1 MLIRNGRIIDPANG
15 IDVVGDL
22 LIEDGKVVSVG
33 EVEGAA
39 EYAGEVVDAQGCIV
53 APGFV
58 DIHCHLRDPGLEY
71 KEDIYTGT
79 RAAAH
84 GGFTSVCCMANTQPV
99 NDNAAVTRA
108 IIDKAQ
114 REGVVNVYPI
124 GAITKGLKGEE
135 LAEMGQMQRA
145 GAVAMSDDGHPVMN
159 GRKMY
164 LALQYAKAFDLTL
177 ISHSEDTDIVAEGL
191 MNEGTVSTRLGL
203 KGIPRAAEETMIA
216 RECILAEG
224 LGARIHIAHVSTEG
238 SVALIRHFKSRG
250 VRVTAETAPHYVY
263 GTDELVDELDYDSD
277 TCVNPPLRTERDRQ
291 ACIAGLVDGTLDCI
305 ATDHAPHHIDEKRV
319 EYALAAN
326 GISGFETAFALCNT
340 AMVLPGLMDIDMLI
354 SKLTVE
360 PARALGLDKG
370 TLSPGADADVVIID
384 PNAVWTIDPD
394 KFLSKGKN
402 TPFKGRVVTGA
413 VRATYVAG
421 KCAWQEA

>member
-22 LIEDGKVVSVG
+22 LIEDGKIVSVG

-124 GAITKGLKGEE
+124 GAITKGLKGQE

-277 TCVNPPLRTERDRQ
+277 TRVNPPLRTERDRQ

-360 PARALGLDKG
+360 PARALGLNKG
-370 TLSPGADADVVIID
+370 TLTPGADADVVIID

>member
-15 IDVVGDL
+15 MDAVGDL
-22 LIEDGKVVSVG
+22 LIEDGKVVSIG
-33 EVEGAA
+33 EVPGAD
-39 EYAGEVVDAQGCIV
+39 EYTGEVVDAQGCIV

-71 KEDIYTGT
+71 KEDMYTGT

-124 GAITKGLKGEE
+124 GAITKGLKGQE

-164 LALQYAKAFDLTL
+164 LALQYAKAFNLTL

-238 SVALIRHFKSRG
+238 SVALIKHFKSRG

-277 TCVNPPLRTERDRQ
+277 TRVNPPLRTERDRQ
-291 ACIAGLVDGTLDCI
+291 ACIAGLKDGTLDCI

-340 AMVLPGLMDIDMLI
+340 AMVLPGLMDINMLI
-354 SKLTVE
+354 SKMTIE
-360 PARALGLDKG
+360 PARVLGLNKG
-370 TLSPGADADVVIID
+370 TLTPGADADVVIID
-384 PNAVWTIDPD
+384 PNAVWTIDPE

-421 KCAWQEA
+421 KCVWQEA

>member
-15 IDVVGDL
+15 MDAVGDL
-22 LIEDGKVVSVG
+22 LIEDGKVVSIG
-33 EVEGAA
+33 EVPGAD
-39 EYAGEVVDAQGCIV
+39 EYTGEVVDAQGCIV

-71 KEDIYTGT
+71 KEDMYTGT

-124 GAITKGLKGEE
+124 GAITKGLKGQE

-164 LALQYAKAFDLTL
+164 LALQYAKAFNLTL

-238 SVALIRHFKSRG
+238 SVALIKHFKSRG

-277 TCVNPPLRTERDRQ
+277 TRVNPPLRTERDRQ
-291 ACIAGLVDGTLDCI
+291 ACIAGLKDGTLDCI

-340 AMVLPGLMDIDMLI
+340 AMVLPGLMDINMLI
-354 SKLTVE
+354 SKMTVE
-360 PARALGLDKG
+360 PARVLGLNKG
-370 TLSPGADADVVIID
+370 TLTPGADADVVIID
-384 PNAVWTIDPD
+384 PNAVWTIDPE

-421 KCAWQEA
+421 KCVWKEA

>member
-15 IDVVGDL
+15 MDAVGDL
-22 LIEDGKVVSVG
+22 LIEDGKVVSIG
-33 EVEGAA
+33 EVPGAD
-39 EYAGEVVDAQGCIV
+39 EYTGEVVDAQGCIV

-71 KEDIYTGT
+71 KEDMYTGT

-124 GAITKGLKGEE
+124 GAITKGLKGQE

-164 LALQYAKAFDLTL
+164 LALQYAKAFNLTL

-238 SVALIRHFKSRG
+238 SVALIKHFKSRG

-277 TCVNPPLRTERDRQ
+277 TRVNPPLRTERDRQ
-291 ACIAGLVDGTLDCI
+291 ACIAGLKDGTLDCI

-340 AMVLPGLMDIDMLI
+340 AMVLPGLMDINMLI
-354 SKLTVE
+354 SKMTVE
-360 PARALGLDKG
+360 PARVLGLNNG
-370 TLSPGADADVVIID
+370 TLTPGADADVVIID
-384 PNAVWTIDPD
+384 PNAVWTIDPE

-413 VRATYVAG
+413 VRATYVAS
-421 KCAWQEA
+421 KCVWQEA

>member
-15 IDVVGDL
+15 MDAVGDL
-22 LIEDGKVVSVG
+22 LIEDGKVVSIG
-33 EVEGAA
+33 EVPGAD
-39 EYAGEVVDAQGCIV
+39 EYTGEVVDAQGCIV

-71 KEDIYTGT
+71 KEDMYTGT

-124 GAITKGLKGEE
+124 GAITKGLKGQE

-164 LALQYAKAFDLTL
+164 LALQYAKAFNLTL

-238 SVALIRHFKSRG
+238 SVALIKHFKSRG

-277 TCVNPPLRTERDRQ
+277 TRVNPPLRTERDRQ
-291 ACIAGLVDGTLDCI
+291 ACIAGLKDGTLDCI

-340 AMVLPGLMDIDMLI
+340 AMVLPGLMDINMLI
-354 SKLTVE
+354 SKMTVE
-360 PARALGLDKG
+360 PARVLGLNKG
-370 TLSPGADADVVIID
+370 TLTPGADADVVIID
-384 PNAVWTIDPD
+384 PNAVWTIDPE

-421 KCAWQEA
+421 KCVWQEA

>member
-15 IDVVGDL
+15 MDAVGDL
-22 LIEDGKVVSVG
+22 LIEDGKVVSIG
-33 EVEGAA
+33 EVPGAD
-39 EYAGEVVDAQGCIV
+39 EYTGEVVDAQGCIV

-71 KEDIYTGT
+71 KEDMYTGT

-124 GAITKGLKGEE
+124 GAITKGLKGQE

-164 LALQYAKAFDLTL
+164 LALQYAKAFNLTL

-238 SVALIRHFKSRG
+238 SVALIKHFKSRG

-277 TCVNPPLRTERDRQ
+277 TRVNPPLRTERDRQ
-291 ACIAGLVDGTLDCI
+291 ACIAGLKDGTLDCI

-340 AMVLPGLMDIDMLI
+340 AMVLPGLMDINMLI
-354 SKLTVE
+354 SKMTVE
-360 PARALGLDKG
+360 PARVLGLNKG
-370 TLSPGADADVVIID
+370 TLTPGADADVAIID
-384 PNAVWTIDPD
+384 PNAVWTIDPE

-421 KCAWQEA
+421 KCVWQEA

>member
-15 IDVVGDL
+15 MDAVGDL
-22 LIEDGKVVSVG
+22 LIEDGKVVSIG
-33 EVEGAA
+33 EVPGADEYTGEG
-39 EYAGEVVDAQGCIV
+39 VDAQGCIV

-71 KEDIYTGT
+71 KEDMYTGT

-124 GAITKGLKGEE
+124 GAITKGLKGQE

-164 LALQYAKAFDLTL
+164 LALQYAKAFNLTL

-238 SVALIRHFKSRG
+238 SVALIKHFKSRG

-277 TCVNPPLRTERDRQ
+277 TRVNPPLRTERDRQ
-291 ACIAGLVDGTLDCI
+291 ACIAGLKDGTLDCI

-340 AMVLPGLMDIDMLI
+340 AMVLPGLMDINMLI
-354 SKLTVE
+354 SKMTVE
-360 PARALGLDKG
+360 PARVLGLNKG
-370 TLSPGADADVVIID
+370 TLTPGADADVVIID
-384 PNAVWTIDPD
+384 PNAVWTIDPE
-394 KFLSKGKN
+394 KFLSKGTN

-421 KCAWQEA
+421 KCVWQEA

>member
-15 IDVVGDL
+15 MDAVGDL
-22 LIEDGKVVSVG
+22 LIEDGKVVSIG
-33 EVEGAA
+33 EVPGAD
-39 EYAGEVVDAQGCIV
+39 EYTGEVVDAQGCIV

-71 KEDIYTGT
+71 KEDMYTGT

-124 GAITKGLKGEE
+124 GAITKGLKGQE

-164 LALQYAKAFDLTL
+164 LALQYAKAFNLTL

-238 SVALIRHFKSRG
+238 SVALIKHFKSRG

-277 TCVNPPLRTERDRQ
+277 TRVNPPLRTERDRQ
-291 ACIAGLVDGTLDCI
+291 ACIAGLKDGTLDCI

-340 AMVLPGLMDIDMLI
+340 AMVLPGLMDINMLI
-354 SKLTVE
+354 SKMTVE
-360 PARALGLDKG
+360 PARVLGLNKG
-370 TLSPGADADVVIID
+370 TLTPGADADVVIID
-384 PNAVWTIDPD
+384 PNAVWTIDPE

-402 TPFKGRVVTGA
+402 TPFKDRVVTGA

-421 KCAWQEA
+421 KCVWQEA

>member
-1 MLIRNGRIIDPANG
+1 M
-15 IDVVGDL
+15 
-22 LIEDGKVVSVG
+22 
-33 EVEGAA
+33 
-39 EYAGEVVDAQGCIV
+39 
-53 APGFV
+53 
-58 DIHCHLRDPGLEY
+58 
-71 KEDIYTGT
+71 
-79 RAAAH
+79 
-84 GGFTSVCCMANTQPV
+84 
-99 NDNAAVTRA
+99 
-108 IIDKAQ
+108 
-114 REGVVNVYPI
+114 VNVYPI
-124 GAITKGLKGEE
+124 GAITKGLKGQE

-164 LALQYAKAFDLTL
+164 LALQYAKAFNLTL

-238 SVALIRHFKSRG
+238 SVALIKHFKSRG

-277 TCVNPPLRTERDRQ
+277 TRVNPPLRTERDRQ
-291 ACIAGLVDGTLDCI
+291 ACIAGLKDGTLDCI

-340 AMVLPGLMDIDMLI
+340 AMVLPGLMDINMLI
-354 SKLTVE
+354 SKMTVE
-360 PARALGLDKG
+360 PARVLGLNKG
-370 TLSPGADADVVIID
+370 TLTPGADADVVIID
-384 PNAVWTIDPD
+384 PNAVWTIDPE

-421 KCAWQEA
+421 KCVWQEA

>member
-22 LIEDGKVVSVG
+22 LIEDGKIVSVG

-263 GTDELVDELDYDSD
+263 GTDELVDELDYGSD
-277 TCVNPPLRTERDRQ
+277 TRVNPPLRTERDRQ

-340 AMVLPGLMDIDMLI
+340 AMVLPGLMDVNMLI

-360 PARALGLDKG
+360 PARALGLNKG

-421 KCAWQEA
+421 KCAWQEV

>member
-15 IDVVGDL
+15 MDAVGDL
-22 LIEDGKVVSVG
+22 LIEDGKVVSIG
-33 EVEGAA
+33 EVPGAD
-39 EYAGEVVDAQGCIV
+39 EYTGEVVDAQGCIV

-71 KEDIYTGT
+71 KEDMYTGT

-124 GAITKGLKGEE
+124 GAITKGLKGQE

-164 LALQYAKAFDLTL
+164 LALQYAKTFNLTL

-238 SVALIRHFKSRG
+238 SVALIKHFKSRG

-277 TCVNPPLRTERDRQ
+277 TRVNPPLRTERDRQ
-291 ACIAGLVDGTLDCI
+291 ACIAGLKDGTLDCI

-340 AMVLPGLMDIDMLI
+340 AMVLPGLMDINMLI
-354 SKLTVE
+354 SKMTVE
-360 PARALGLDKG
+360 PARVLGLNKG
-370 TLSPGADADVVIID
+370 TLTPGADADVVIID
-384 PNAVWTIDPD
+384 PNAVWTIDPE

-421 KCAWQEA
+421 KCVWQEA

>member
-15 IDVVGDL
+15 MDAVGDL
-22 LIEDGKVVSVG
+22 LIEDGKVVSIG
-33 EVEGAA
+33 EVPGAD
-39 EYAGEVVDAQGCIV
+39 EYTGEVVDAQGCIV

-71 KEDIYTGT
+71 KEDMYTGT

-124 GAITKGLKGEE
+124 GAITKGLKGQE

-164 LALQYAKAFDLTL
+164 LALQYAKAFNLTL

-238 SVALIRHFKSRG
+238 SVALIKHFKSRG

-277 TCVNPPLRTERDRQ
+277 TRVNPPLRTERDRQ
-291 ACIAGLVDGTLDCI
+291 ACIAGLKDGTLDCI

-340 AMVLPGLMDIDMLI
+340 AMVLPGLMDINMLI
-354 SKLTVE
+354 SKMTIE
-360 PARALGLDKG
+360 PARVLGLNKG
-370 TLSPGADADVVIID
+370 TLTPGADADVVIID
-384 PNAVWTIDPD
+384 PNAVWTIDPE

-421 KCAWQEA
+421 RCVWQEA